1 MVAEERIKK
10 EKWLN

>member
-1 MVAEERIKK
+1 MVAEERIK